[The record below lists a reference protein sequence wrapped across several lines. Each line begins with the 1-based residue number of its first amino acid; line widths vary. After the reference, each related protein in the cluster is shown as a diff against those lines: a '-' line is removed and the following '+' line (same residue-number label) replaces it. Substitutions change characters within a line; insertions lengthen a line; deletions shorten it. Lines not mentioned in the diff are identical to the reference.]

1 MLDKCK
7 RSCNLCGDLVQQK
20 DRIQPTSKNY
30 RSRRP
35 STVFNPNAAYTTYIP
50 WNRFSSNDDNNNF
63 NKYLGYATEQIAKEE
78 LPSSINDW
86 KSTTKETIKNTQT
99 KGRIFC

>member
-7 RSCNLCGDLVQQK
+7 RSCNLCGDLVSQK

-35 STVFNPNAAYTTYIP
+35 STVFNPNVEFNTNIP
-50 WNRFSSNDDNNNF
+50 WNRFM
-63 NKYLGYATEQIAKEE
+63 GYVTEQIPTDE
-78 LPSSINDW
+78 SSVNNYSERVNDW
-86 KSTTKETIKNTQT
+86 KSTTKETIKNTPI
-99 KGRIFC
+99 KRKL